1 MELNLWCGEKRCI
14 ASLPWTR
21 PEADWRRTS
30 NAPASVQSWSTRD
43 NWTSNGPSSWW
54 SFCPQVLRQPASLPD
69 TGVVF
74 ISFRWLS
81 WPMDTGQFHLLLHRN
96 HPFSVTSHRV
106 NPGLRRS
113 PRKVT
118 SNLMK
123 EDSVLGRRF
132 INSWCLHVKCVYC
145 TYSFRIVS
153 TRNRMHIRL
162 IWTRHAGTKP
172 HTHAIHRFKIQ
183 LSSESWLTPS
193 KSDRV
198 ESCCESGW
206 ELSGA
211 HSVGGAKVSVLFSSQ
226 NLAWWKVKFGQR
238 HHHYTVTYCHYIS

>member
-1 MELNLWCGEKRCI
+1 MFFPALSPCSLKFTFSMEWQRHERPDAFCCAEFHSIAGIRDNPQ
-14 ASLPWTR
+14 ASLPGTGIVF
-21 PEADWRRTS
+21 TS
-30 NAPASVQSWSTRD
+30 
-43 NWTSNGPSSWW
+43 
-54 SFCPQVLRQPASLPD
+54 F
-69 TGVVF
+69 F
-74 ISFRWLS
+74 WLS

-162 IWTRHAGTKP
+162 IWTRHAGTTP

-183 LSSESWLTPS
+183 LSSESWLMPG

-226 NLAWWKVKFGQR
+226 NLAWWKVKLGQR